1 MARFGPSLSIAV
13 RSQLERQFHSRLCPH
28 RSVAQ
33 CFSDCCTSHNT
44 ILFYPAAAA
53 IFPTIIG
60 LFANW
65 VEGSGWVLG
74 QKALSQTKSHSLYC
88 TLPHSTTLPHAPNT
102 LTTHFKLSLSP
113 HSLTPLP
120 SQSALSIF
128 SICLGSWL
136 RV

>member
-1 MARFGPSLSIAV
+1 MGSGSKSAVSNQVPLTLLHSTTLYHTPTCSQHTYNSLQAFAFPPIT
-13 RSQLERQFHSRLCPH
+13 HSTTQPKR
-28 RSVAQ
+28 
-33 CFSDCCTSHNT
+33 
-44 ILFYPAAAA
+44 
-53 IFPTIIG
+53 IIG

-74 QKALSQTKSHSLYC
+74 QKALSQIKSHSLYC

-113 HSLTPLP
+113 QSLTPLP